1 MGLSMTEYLLAK
13 GDIVVAAVRRPES
26 MKEHQVEYG
35 ADKLLIVKVDVKNQE
50 DIDAAFKKAEGT
62 FGRIDV
68 VHNNAGYSAVGEVEA
83 MPMSDGK
90 EMFEVCVPN
99 MAFRFFSNNIAPQ
112 TNFFGATRVS
122 LAAVKFFRE
131 VNKPIGGRL
140 IQASSIY
147 GLVVSYSLDI

>member
-1 MGLSMTEYLLAK
+1 MTEYLLRN
-13 GDIVVAAVRRPES
+13 GDIVVAAVRKPES
-26 MKEHQVEYG
+26 MKGHQVAYG
-35 ADKLLIVKVDVKNQE
+35 ADKLVVVQVDVNHQE
-50 DIDAAFKKAEGT
+50 DIDAAFKKAEET

-83 MPMSDGK
+83 TPMSDGK
-90 EMFEVCVPN
+90 AMFEVHLIRNIHIPI
-99 MAFRFFSNNIAPQ
+99 SNFNK

-140 IQASSIY
+140 IQSSSIY
-147 GLVVSYSLDI
+147 GLIVSCYPGQDSQ